1 LTPKQPSIS
10 GRFIAYL
17 SRRSVQSLLLFVL
30 AATLIPVFLISFGQA
45 YARLS
50 LDREVVRQNLI
61 DNVTLAAEQ
70 ALHVIDSAEL
80 ALTSLKTR
88 DEVRDST
95 PTCAQTLAIA
105 QLAMPYTTNLARI
118 DAKGIVTCAA
128 HPIQINPD
136 LSNRA
141 WLASLS
147 KSGEISF
154 AGPALEQ
161 PSNTPVLVVGLGLK
175 DNKGVGLGHI
185 VAGID
190 LEKLESGL
198 QKRKASSSAR
208 LTLVDHLGTQM
219 RHASANKPIDVVQ
232 ETQIDTQSNLEN
244 KVIEAR
250 DKNGKLWT
258 YARATLVP
266 GRLYVAYTMPDDILY
281 SSTFQHVGTDI
292 SLPLIALIFASAGLW
307 YAIQLWAIKPIELLR
322 GLAKQYAVGR
332 FDAPPPNLQYGPI
345 EMKELRDELAGMAE
359 RAGNREERLKRV
371 ARQKDDL
378 VKELHHRV
386 KNNLQIVISLIG
398 LQARQIDDPAQKAPL
413 QRVHARIMAM
423 ALVERLMVEIDD
435 NPTLD
440 VFALLEEICRLV
452 RRLYQT
458 ESLRIKLNFEC
469 DHVQIATD
477 KATAIALFAFEAI
490 TNAFRHGFANNAVG
504 SILLSFDI
512 ETTGLATL
520 IISDTG
526 SGWSELNKETGTGHR
541 LLQAFARQLGGQ
553 FNLTSNLNEGSRISL
568 TFTIH
573 SKATLP
579 PADSAIA

>member
-1 LTPKQPSIS
+1 LTPKQPSLS

-61 DNVTLAAEQ
+61 DNVTLSAEQ
-70 ALHVIDSAEL
+70 ALHAIDSAEL
-80 ALTSLKTR
+80 ALNSLKTR
-88 DEVRDST
+88 SDVRDST

-118 DAKGIVTCAA
+118 DAKGMVTCSA
-128 HPIQINPD
+128 HPILMNPD
-136 LSNRA
+136 LSKRP

-147 KSGEISF
+147 SSGQVTF

-161 PSNTPVLVVGLGLK
+161 PSNTPVLIMGLGLK
-175 DNKGVGLGHI
+175 DENGAESGHI
-185 VAGID
+185 VAGIN
-190 LEKLESGL
+190 LETLERGL
-198 QKRKASSSAR
+198 QKRKGSSSAR
-208 LTLVDHLGTQM
+208 LTLVDHLGAQM
-219 RHASANKPIDVVQ
+219 RHASANEAIDAVQ
-232 ETQIDTQSNLEN
+232 EIQIDTKSGAQN

-266 GRLYVAYTMPDDILY
+266 ERLYVAYTMPDDVLF
-281 SSTFQHVGTDI
+281 SSTFWHVGTGI
-292 SLPLIALIFASAGLW
+292 ALPLIALVFAGAGL
-307 YAIQLWAIKPIELLR
+307 YCGIQLWAIRPIESLR
-322 GLAKQYAVGR
+322 SLAKQYAVGR
-332 FDAPPPNLQYGPI
+332 FDAPPPDLQYGPI
-345 EMKELRDELAGMAE
+345 EMKELRDDLAGMAE
-359 RAGNREERLKRV
+359 RAGNRDERMKRV

-398 LQARQIDDPAQKAPL
+398 LQARQISDPGQKVPL

-423 ALVERLMVEIDD
+423 ALVERLMVETDD

-440 VFALLEEICRLV
+440 VYVLLEDICGLV

-469 DHVQIATD
+469 NHVQIATD
-477 KATAIALFAFEAI
+477 KATALALFAFEAT
-490 TNAFRHGFANNAVG
+490 TNAFRHGFLQDGVG
-504 SILLSFDI
+504 SISLRFEIDGN
-512 ETTGLATL
+512 GLASLTVK
-520 IISDTG
+520 DTG

-553 FNLTSNLNEGSRISL
+553 FSLTSNPIEGSQVNLSFIIQGQSP
-568 TFTIH
+568 
-573 SKATLP
+573 ATP
-579 PADSAIA
+579 NHTMT

>member
-1 LTPKQPSIS
+1 LTPKQLSIS
-10 GRFIAYL
+10 GRFIGYL

-61 DNVTLAAEQ
+61 DNVTLSAEQ

-88 DEVRDST
+88 VDVRDSEAS
-95 PTCAQTLAIA
+95 CAQTLAIA
-105 QLAMPYTTNLARI
+105 QLAMPYTTNLARV
-118 DAKGIVTCAA
+118 DAKGMVTCAA

-147 KSGEISF
+147 KSVEISF

-161 PSNTPVLVVGLGLK
+161 PNKTPVLVVGLGLK
-175 DNKGVGLGHI
+175 NDNGVALGHI

-190 LEKLESGL
+190 LEKLEQGL
-198 QKRKASSSAR
+198 QKRKGNSSAR
-208 LTLVDHLGTQM
+208 LTLVDHLGAQM
-219 RHASANKPIDVVQ
+219 QHASAYKPIDALQ
-232 ETQIDTQSNLEN
+232 EIQIDTQSRLEN

-250 DKNGKLWT
+250 DKNGKMWT

-266 GRLYVAYTMPDDILY
+266 GRLYVAYTMPDDVLY

-292 SLPLIALIFASAGLW
+292 ALPLIALIFASAGLW
-307 YAIQLWAIKPIELLR
+307 YAIQLWAIKPIESLR

-332 FDAPPPNLQYGPI
+332 FDAPPPNFEYGPI
-345 EMKELRDELAGMAE
+345 EMKELGDELASMAE

-398 LQARQIDDPAQKAPL
+398 LQARQIDDPSQKAPL
-413 QRVHARIMAM
+413 QRVHARVMAI
-423 ALVERLMVEIDD
+423 ALVERLMVETDD

-440 VFALLEEICRLV
+440 VCALLNEICGLV
-452 RRLYQT
+452 RRLYQA

-469 DHVQIATD
+469 DHVQIVTD
-477 KATAIALFAFEAI
+477 KATALALFAFEAI
-490 TNAFRHGFANNAVG
+490 TNAFRHGFTNNAEG
-504 SILLSFDI
+504 SIFLRFDI
-512 ETTGLATL
+512 DTTGLATL

-526 SGWSELNKETGTGHR
+526 SGWNELNKETGTGHR

-553 FNLTSNLNEGSRISL
+553 FSLTSNPNEGSHISL
-568 TFTIH
+568 TFNVHT
-573 SKATLP
+573 KASLP
-579 PADSAIA
+579 PAEPAAA